1 MAEAQYHLGEIP
13 DGYQIFEERLEV
25 AGVHYRRDDAKKF
38 AEGRGL
44 YLEFER
50 DAGNQHDP
58 NAIKVIGCRKGLF
71 GINKHFIGYVPSDVA
86 LSIVEGGYY
95 ERVLPR
101 LLKTYVSDGGFV
113 EILFQVLG
121 PKGARLRYKRADP
134 VSLPI
139 EKLGTEIHYSDY
151 TDQVR
156 LLKQEKRYEEAVKVL
171 ERLVEETERESKRDK
186 CGVAPWYYEQLAI
199 LYSNLKRPNDEEAIL
214 ERYEAQKKVPGAG
227 PAKLAERLEKI
238 RKKRI
243 FAN

>member
-1 MAEAQYHLGEIP
+1 MSDAQYHLREIQ

-25 AGVHYRRDDAKKF
+25 AGVQYRRDEAQKF
-38 AEGRGL
+38 AEGKGL

-50 DAGNQHDP
+50 DLSNQHDP
-58 NAIKVIGCRKGLF
+58 NAIKIIGCRRGFF
-71 GINKHFIGYVPSDVA
+71 GTKKHFIGFVPSEVA
-86 LSIVEGGYY
+86 SSIVEGGYY

-101 LLKTYVSDGGFV
+101 LLKTYVGDSGFV

-121 PKGARLRYKRADP
+121 PKGARLSYKRVDP

-139 EKLGTEIHYSDY
+139 EKLGNDAHYSDY

-156 LLKQEKRYEEAVKVL
+156 LLKQEKRYDEAVKLL

-199 LYSNLKRPNDEEAIL
+199 IYSKLKRPNDEIAIL
-214 ERYEAQKKVPGAG
+214 ERYEAQKKAPGAG
-227 PAKLAERLEKI
+227 PAKLAERLEKL
-238 RKKRI
+238 RKKRS
-243 FAN
+243 AN